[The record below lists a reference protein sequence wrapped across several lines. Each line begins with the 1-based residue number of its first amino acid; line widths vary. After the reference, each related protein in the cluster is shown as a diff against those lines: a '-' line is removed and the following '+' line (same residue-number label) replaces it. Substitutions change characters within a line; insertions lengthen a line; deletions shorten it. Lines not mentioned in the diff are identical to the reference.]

1 MFLPTSRYASTP
13 QIQVTLVDGTQVN
26 AVELR
31 VIPATP
37 GDVTPITSNDRLDV
51 IAQRIYAD
59 ATRYWHIADAN
70 TVLETSHLLVQWLA
84 NDQNA
89 PQLSIRI
96 PEN

>member
-1 MFLPTSRYASTP
+1 MFLPISRYARTP
-13 QIQVTLVDGTQVN
+13 QIAVTLNDGTQVS

-37 GDVTPITSNDRLDV
+37 GDITTVTSNDRLDV
-51 IAQRIYAD
+51 IAQRMYAD

-70 TVLETSHLLVQWLA
+70 SALESNHLLVQWLA

-89 PQLSIRI
+89 QPLRIRI

>member
-1 MFLPTSRYASTP
+1 LFLSTSRYARTP
-13 QIQVTLVDGTQVN
+13 QIQVTLDDGTQVS

-37 GDVTPITSNDRLDV
+37 GDLTPVTSNERLDV
-51 IAQRIYAD
+51 IAQRMYAD

-70 TVLETSHLLVQWLA
+70 SALRANHLLVQWLP

-89 PQLSIRI
+89 QQLRIRI